1 MHGTSTDTDTKHP
14 HPQSECCRGPSGSI
28 LPHSLLIVESF
39 GMVPMACAMTVHVS
53 CMQRKNA
60 RAMERLGAAR
70 VLDETELTPEC
81 LRSAIDGILGDKR
94 QR

>member
-1 MHGTSTDTDTKHP
+1 
-14 HPQSECCRGPSGSI
+14 
-28 LPHSLLIVESF
+28 
-39 GMVPMACAMTVHVS
+39 MVPMACAMTVHVS
-53 CMQRKNA
+53 RMQRKNA

-81 LRSAIDGILGDKR
+81 LRSAIDGSLGDKR